1 MKRRK
6 TYESPASLQQVE
18 VLLELALLQNSGHD
32 TQEVIQNS
40 GIKAGSSDY
49 GVSETY
55 GQGDWLD

>member
-32 TQEVIQNS
+32 ANEVIQSS
-40 GIKAGSSDY
+40 GISAGSSVY
-49 GVSETY
+49 GVEESY
-55 GQGDWLD
+55 GSDGWD